1 MKRKT
6 IQISGSR
13 ESGVSEGAEGDRT
26 RGSIGTKKEI
36 DLFLSEMM
44 KIMGKT

>member
-6 IQISGSR
+6 IQISGSL

-26 RGSIGTKKEI
+26 RGSFGTEKET
-36 DLFLSEMM
+36 DPFLGEMT
-44 KIMGKT
+44 KITGKT